1 MKQTVILPSFRH
13 LRMFEIVAQVQ
24 SVNRASEQISL
35 SQPAIS
41 QAISNI
47 ERRFKAPLFERR
59 HDGSY
64 LTPFGRILLE
74 RTQRLFALVRQGLEN
89 LFAGSQY
96 GETIDLQS
104 VIGKIT
110 PTHIRCLVAVS
121 ESASF
126 DEAARAIGVSQPS
139 LHRAARELE
148 KLVRRTLYARGPRGI
163 STTPQGSDLAQCLRI
178 AVRELDYASE
188 DINIQKGVIT
198 SKISVGALA
207 ALGSFVLARAIDDF
221 LHDYPTAR
229 VQVVEEPYEQLLSNL
244 RKGNID
250 FLFGTLRRPDWATDV
265 KELLL
270 FKEPYVIVARPGHPL
285 TKKSNVSRE
294 DLAKYDWVV
303 PGPTTPRY
311 LAFQRLFAHAKAK
324 PAPAI
329 ETASRGLVRS
339 ILTMSDRLTLLPR
352 HEAFLENRLGVL
364 GIVKT
369 KIRLPD
375 RKYGVATRMVWQPT
389 SVQRVFLERL
399 VLHGRRA
406 GHERL
411 PDQRGVA

>member
-1 MKQTVILPSFRH
+1 MKETDRLPSFRH
-13 LRMFEIVAQVQ
+13 LKMFEVVAQIQ

-47 ERRFKAPLFERR
+47 EARFGAPLFERR

-64 LTPFGRILLE
+64 LTQFGRILLE
-74 RTQRLFALVRQGLEN
+74 RTQRLFALVHQGLEN

-96 GETIDLQS
+96 GETVDLAS

-121 ESASF
+121 ESSSF
-126 DEAARAIGVSQPS
+126 DEAARRIGVSQPS

-148 KLVRRTLYARGPRGI
+148 KVIRRVLYARGPRGI
-163 STTPQGSDLAQCLRI
+163 STTQQGSDLAQCLRI
-178 AVRELDYASE
+178 AVRELDYAFE
-188 DINIQKGVIT
+188 DINIRKGIIT

-207 ALGSFVLARAIDDF
+207 TLGSFVIARAINDF
-221 LHDYPTAR
+221 LRDYPAAR
-229 VQVVEEPYEQLLSNL
+229 VQVIEEPYEQLLSDL

-250 FLFGTLRRPDWATDV
+250 FLFGVLRRPEWATDV
-265 KELLL
+265 REQLL
-270 FKEPYVIVARPGHPL
+270 FSEPYVIVARPGHPL
-285 TKKSNVSRE
+285 TKCGDASRDE
-294 DLAKYDWVV
+294 LAKYDWIV

-311 LAFQRLFAHAKAK
+311 LAFQRLFASTQNK
-324 PAPAI
+324 PAATI

-339 ILTMSDRLTLLPR
+339 ILTMSDRLTLLTR
-352 HEAFLENRLGVL
+352 HEAFLEQKLGVL
-364 GIVKT
+364 IIIRTRV
-369 KIRLPD
+369 RLPN
-375 RKYGVATRMVWQPT
+375 RRYGVATRVNWHPT
-389 SVQRVFLERL
+389 ALQRTFLETL

-406 GHERL
+406 ATDRI
-411 PDQRGVA
+411 PDVKVGA